1 MTGRRFGGAWALSL
15 VLSAIPWSCGGSAF
29 SSGQADSGANDG
41 SLADGAVPDV
51 GAHEAAPAQM
61 DAGDAETAADVQV
74 EAAVGGIV
82 YVSPNGADANTG
94 LSQLSPK
101 RTIASALAEARTLPG
116 LPEVHVCAG
125 DYSETKLLISQDVV
139 LEGAYDCATWT
150 RTASYGFPTFDG
162 ANTTTIDN
170 AAVTEQ
176 TATLVV
182 TGAVTSGT
190 LVDGFVIAGGT
201 SQSLNVLGIHIASG
215 ASPLLKNDFVAGGS
229 GAGGTTGTG
238 SIGILVDGTSA
249 PEITACVIDG
259 GSGSGVEGSI
269 GVDLNTTGAV
279 NLHDATVSGG
289 SGTFATPSNN
299 FVTIGVRV
307 RASLPTST
315 PLRQLVITGS
325 GSNGANGRTVGLYVD
340 GTGVSAGIAVCDISG
355 GTSSVQSF
363 GVYVTASGGTVALVD
378 DRIYGGKATAGQTY
392 GVYVSSAG
400 ALLVANSMIHAG
412 TVPSS
417 AGSYTVGVDMSSV
430 ASPAIAFNTIYTGA
444 AAGTAIAMNAGV
456 TAALLTDNLL
466 VGSDSGLGSF
476 GVATTACSGV
486 VSTLDHTAFANCTAL
501 YECPPGDGG
510 TTLAATVADL
520 ALDLG
525 APATA
530 GDVVLQ
536 ATCSGASGCAVVPAC
551 PGTGEACQSALFG
564 TTWTGDGVSSLVPA
578 AFADGGLANT
588 DWALA
593 AGSPCALTKGGLPVT
608 NLTTDIDGRPRNPST
623 PTIGSVEYAG
633 LVACH

>member
-1 MTGRRFGGAWALSL
+1 MRGRSFGGAWALSL

-29 SSGQADSGANDG
+29 SSGQPDSGANDG
-41 SLADGAVPDV
+41 SLAEGAGPDV
-51 GAHEAAPAQM
+51 GADEAAPAPV
-61 DAGDAETAADVQV
+61 DAADAESAAS
-74 EAAVGGIV
+74 EAAVGGVV

-125 DYSETKLLISQDVV
+125 NYSETKLLISQDVV

-162 ANTTTIDN
+162 ANTTTIQN

-176 TATLVV
+176 TPTLIV

-215 ASPLLKNDFVAGGS
+215 ASPLLKNDVVAGGAGS
-229 GAGGTTGTG
+229 GGTTATG
-238 SIGILVDGTSA
+238 SVGILVDGTSA
-249 PEITACVIDG
+249 PEITACAIDG
-259 GSGSGVEGSI
+259 GSGSGLEGSI

-289 SGTFATPSNN
+289 SGTFAAPSSN

-315 PLRQLVITGS
+315 PLLQLVITGS

-363 GVYVTASGGTVALVD
+363 GVYVTASGGTVELVD
-378 DRIYGGKATAGQTY
+378 DRIYGGVSKATAGQTY
-392 GVYVSSAG
+392 GVYASSAG
-400 ALLVANSMIHAG
+400 ALLVANSMVHAG
-412 TVPSS
+412 TVPSGV
-417 AGSYTVGVDMSSV
+417 GSYAVGIDVTSV
-430 ASPAIAFNTIYTGA
+430 ASPAIAFDTIYTGP
-444 AAGTAIAMNAGV
+444 AAGTAIALNAGV

-486 VSTLDHTAFANCTAL
+486 VSTLDHTAFANCPAL
-501 YECPPGDGG
+501 YQCPPGDGG
-510 TTLAATVADL
+510 TTLAATVAEL

-525 APATA
+525 VPATA

-536 ATCSGASGCAVVPAC
+536 GTCSGASGCAVVPAC
-551 PGTGEACQSALFG
+551 PASGEACPSALFG
-564 TTWTGDGVSSLVPA
+564 TTWTGDGVSSLFPA
-578 AFADGGLANT
+578 DFADGGPANS

-593 AGSPCALTKGGLPVT
+593 PGSPCALTKGGLPVM
-608 NLTTDIDGRPRNPST
+608 NITTDIDGRLRNGST
-623 PTIGSVEYAG
+623 PTIGAVEYAG